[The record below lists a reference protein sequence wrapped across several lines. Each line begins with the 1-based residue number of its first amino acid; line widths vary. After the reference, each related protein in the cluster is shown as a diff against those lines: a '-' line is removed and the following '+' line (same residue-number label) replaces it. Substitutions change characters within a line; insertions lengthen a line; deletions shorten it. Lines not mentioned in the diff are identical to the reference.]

1 MSNAC
6 LHEAI
11 LERTVDSVIHPDHTA
26 LLVVDAQN
34 DFLHPDGALAKS
46 HQQDRT
52 YVQAAVPR
60 MNEAIEEA
68 RHCGVRV
75 VYLQEVLSR
84 ATLLPNVISLSG
96 SWGNCA
102 AREGTWGAQ
111 FFDGLLQ
118 PTDEDIVIQKSSY
131 DGFEHTSLDV
141 RLRAL
146 GIRTCVYSG
155 GATNGVESTA
165 RHGFVAGFYTA
176 FLYDACA
183 AAGADE
189 QWATM
194 ETFRRRLGPVLSVAD
209 VSKAWRAAVAAAE
222 VR

>member
-1 MSNAC
+1 MSNAR

-11 LERTVDSVIHPDHTA
+11 LQGTVDSVIHPDHTA

-34 DFLHPDGALAKS
+34 DFLHPDGVLAKR
-46 HQQDRT
+46 QDPT
-52 YVQAAVPR
+52 YVQAAIPR

-75 VYLQEVLSR
+75 VYLSEVISR
-84 ATLLPNVISLSG
+84 ATLLPNVISLSSSRG
-96 SWGNCA
+96 DSA
-102 AREGTWGAQ
+102 AREGTWGAE
-111 FFDGLLQ
+111 FFEGLLQ
-118 PTDEDIVIQKSSY
+118 PAEKDMIIQKSSY

-146 GIRTCVYSG
+146 GIRTCVYCG

-165 RHGFVAGFYTA
+165 RHGFVAGYYTA
-176 FLYDACA
+176 FLYDACGA
-183 AAGADE
+183 ASANE

-209 VSKAWRAAVAAAE
+209 ASKAWRAAVAATE